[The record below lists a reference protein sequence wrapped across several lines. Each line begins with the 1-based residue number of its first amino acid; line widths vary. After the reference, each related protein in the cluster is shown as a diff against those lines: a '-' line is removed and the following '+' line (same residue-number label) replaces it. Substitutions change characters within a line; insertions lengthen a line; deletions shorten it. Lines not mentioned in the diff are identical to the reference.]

1 MNNKIQPLVITP
13 LPMPTESMMGLI
25 LRTSEMN
32 GYQSPFTILRYAG
45 MSENEI
51 RSAKPPI
58 DKLANLYAR
67 NPDDFCYMGHAS
79 FDKDKHRKQWRM
91 LNQTVPALY
100 VSIKA
105 AKICPECILN
115 DGCVDGFWDLR
126 HAIACPI
133 HAKMAITSCPA
144 CAKPLSW
151 HRQGLLKC
159 RCGQDLSELRGS
171 PVQDPKILG
180 MLELIKRKLHGDTL
194 NVTNLT
200 KLEFPLNEI
209 ENVSIATLLGI
220 LGRLQPGSKRKTN
233 FNILD
238 NISIEMNALIL
249 GSAMFAQWPN
259 GLYDHLES
267 LHKCNPHV
275 GKSTLHSQF
284 RRFCFSFFR
293 SGLPKSEI
301 KFLEDAF
308 VSFGNDRWK
317 TRGFLDPR
325 FSNKLN
331 KVNNIVGLKGLAGH
345 LGIMRPTA
353 EKFVENGIVVGRT
366 VETANSTR
374 LIFDLSLIP
383 FTKAEGNRHRERDA
397 AKFLGLSVKLLSML
411 RKSGTYKMKRL
422 AWGLD
427 GYSELDLI
435 EFRVN
440 LLGKAP
446 ILDNFVGS
454 EFISLRKIMRKK
466 LSDQSTTARLIAAV
480 LKYEIVPVGRM
491 DDAIGSIIF
500 NRKDIDNHFLI
511 KKQILKK
518 QEIVVFA

>member
-51 RSAKPPI
+51 RSANPPI
-58 DKLANLYAR
+58 DKLAKLYAR
-67 NPDDFCYMGHAS
+67 DPDDFSYMGHAS
-79 FDKDKHRKQWRM
+79 SDKSKRRKHWRM

-105 AKICPECILN
+105 AKICPECILA
-115 DGCVDGFWDLR
+115 DGYVDGFWDLR
-126 HAIACPI
+126 HAVACPT

-151 HRQGLLKC
+151 HRQGLLNC
-159 RCGQDLSELRGS
+159 RCGHDLSELRGA
-171 PVQDPKILG
+171 PVQDPNILG
-180 MLELIKRKLHGDTL
+180 MLELIKRKLHGDPLDVPNLSIL
-194 NVTNLT
+194 N
-200 KLEFPLNEI
+200 FPLQEI

-233 FNILD
+233 FNFSTD
-238 NISIEMNALIL
+238 ISVEMNALKL
-249 GSAMFAQWPN
+249 AAGMFKQWPE

-267 LHKCNPHV
+267 SNEFNPHV
-275 GKSTLHSQF
+275 TKSTLHSQF
-284 RRFCFSFFR
+284 KRFCFSFFR
-293 SGLPKSEI
+293 SGLPKNEI
-301 KFLEDAF
+301 KFLENAF

-317 TRGFLDPR
+317 TRGFVDPR
-325 FSNKLN
+325 FTNKLN
-331 KVNNIVGLKGLAGH
+331 TVNNIVGLTGLAKH

-353 EKFVENGIVVGRT
+353 VKFVENGIVVGRI

-383 FTKAEGNRHRERDA
+383 FTKAEGNRHRARKA
-397 AKFLGLSVKLLSML
+397 AKFLGLPLELLSML
-411 RKSGTYKMKRL
+411 KESGTYKMKRL

-435 EFRVN
+435 EFRES
-440 LLGKAP
+440 LLSKAP
-446 ILDNFVGS
+446 ILNNVVGS
-454 EFISLRKIMRKK
+454 EFISLKKIMRKK
-466 LSDQSTTARLIAAV
+466 LRDQSTTARIVDAV
-480 LKYEIVPVGRM
+480 FKCEIVPVGRM
-491 DDAIGSIIF
+491 EGAIGSIVF
-500 NRKDIDNHFLI
+500 NKKDIDNYFLI
-511 KKQILKK
+511 KKQELQK